1 MCRWVWVDGC
11 EVRPCD
17 PCARV
22 RPCVPCVSRVCPGSP
37 RCLFTGTNTDTSTYG
52 DAKVQW
58 LLSRG
63 EWGKWEKSR
72 GALMALAT
80 RLRFRQTSD
89 GGWWAR
95 EKRKELLLTAPRSA
109 AGVRDGAGP
118 GRETAVRERGRSH
131 ESERSRIII
140 STNNELI
147 WVEDICM
154 PSGGGPSGVSEWVR
168 VRFHI

>member
-1 MCRWVWVDGC
+1 M
-11 EVRPCD
+11 
-17 PCARV
+17 
-22 RPCVPCVSRVCPGSP
+22 
-37 RCLFTGTNTDTSTYG
+37 
-52 DAKVQW
+52 QW

-72 GALMALAT
+72 GAVTALAT

-95 EKRKELLLTAPRSA
+95 KKRKELLLTAPRSA

-118 GRETAVRERGRSH
+118 GRETAVRERERGRSH
-131 ESERSRIII
+131 ESERSSDNYI

>member
-1 MCRWVWVDGC
+1 MTRV
-11 EVRPCD
+11 PA
-17 PCARV
+17 CARV
-22 RPCVPCVSRVCPGSP
+22 SRVSRVCPGSP
-37 RCLFTGTNTDTSTYG
+37 RCLFTGTNTDTSAYG

-72 GALMALAT
+72 GAVTALAT

-95 EKRKELLLTAPRSA
+95 KKRKELLLTAPRSA

-118 GRETAVRERGRSH
+118 GRETAVRERERGRSH
-131 ESERSRIII
+131 RRASDRRIII
-140 STNNELI
+140 YPQITNLFGLRI
-147 WVEDICM
+147 FAC
-154 PSGGGPSGVSEWVR
+154 R
-168 VRFHI
+168 VVGDPVG